1 MNLGCDRALH
11 PSLYCQL
18 QDQVFVVAS
27 WRGGWNILGDVGRC
41 RNRMGNRN
49 PISGDSPMTSFLK
62 IDTFNH
68 QIPPSP
74 PGFQN
79 CISKEAL
86 MCTMRLQIKT
96 NGLARSDPCF
106 LQPQWF
112 NKASAALLGGL
123 FEPCQRFEM
132 QNTSWIY
139 QNVLP
144 LYCFFRILDE
154 LQYLEYHEMTF
165 REKPIGFAI
174 FEGKIQ
180 GIFYCNRWGDGHLWS
195 GRNGLKVH
203 WKNAVRPK

>member
-1 MNLGCDRALH
+1 
-11 PSLYCQL
+11 
-18 QDQVFVVAS
+18 
-27 WRGGWNILGDVGRC
+27 
-41 RNRMGNRN
+41 MGNRN
-49 PISGDSPMTSFLK
+49 PISGDSLMTSFLK

-74 PGFQN
+74 PGFQKLHLKRGSN
-79 CISKEAL
+79 VHHA
-86 MCTMRLQIKT
+86 T
-96 NGLARSDPCF
+96 P
-106 LQPQWF
+106 
-112 NKASAALLGGL
+112 NKN
-123 FEPCQRFEM
+123 QRFGEKRPLFPTTTM
-132 QNTSWIY
+132 IQQSICCTPRRSLRTLPAIWDAKY
-139 QNVLP
+139 QLDLPKCSAFVL
-144 LYCFFRILDE
+144 FFRILDE